1 MPFLEQT
8 NKDSHLD
15 LVSVKGIHIESFG
28 VYAKKIKN
36 INDLPQ
42 NEKVSVSNDV
52 VNFSRAL
59 LLFKNNGLIELDET
73 KENDY
78 TVENMTKNEK
88 NIQFIGVDAQLLTRS
103 LDDVDAS
110 AINTNYAVE
119 GSYNLMKDALIIE
132 GPESPDV
139 NIIATTTEKQNDP
152 AIQKVVKW
160 LTSEKATYLF

>member
-1 MPFLEQT
+1 M
-8 NKDSHLD
+8 
-15 LVSVKGIHIESFG
+15 
-28 VYAKKIKN
+28 
-36 INDLPQ
+36 
-42 NEKVSVSNDV
+42 
-52 VNFSRAL
+52 
-59 LLFKNNGLIELDET
+59 
-73 KENDY
+73 
-78 TVENMTKNEK
+78 
-88 NIQFIGVDAQLLTRS
+88 TRS